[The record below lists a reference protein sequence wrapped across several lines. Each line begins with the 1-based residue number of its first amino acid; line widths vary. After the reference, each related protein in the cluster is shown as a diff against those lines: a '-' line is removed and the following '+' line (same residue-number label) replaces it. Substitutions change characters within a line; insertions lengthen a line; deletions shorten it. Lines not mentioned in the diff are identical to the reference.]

1 MNKIG
6 HPTGQKTVTAERI
19 FQLFKYTVYALLT
32 VNIYHFFVEDYS
44 ASAQIFAN
52 GMSFGQMIQGFTA
65 TIDTAAWVLLLL
77 LFELETS
84 ILEDETIKGWVK
96 WALHCTRAMC
106 YLFVVYSFY
115 GYLSRY
121 SMFHSVTPFPAQDVC
136 RLVGTA
142 YTFAIDIDDYIPWT
156 LEICRTVADTPL
168 FQITGTNILSTANQL
183 IEIQRLSITET
194 INSGN
199 WLLIVLILEFDIW
212 LQLKGQL
219 TPKIMMISKA
229 IKSVLYF
236 ILFLAAAYWGLK
248 GDFLDFGDAFLW
260 IVAFIFI
267 ELNVFSW
274 NQETQEDAEAL
285 NSQATNS

>member
-1 MNKIG
+1 MNKIL
-6 HPTGQKTVTAERI
+6 HPTGQKHITAERV
-19 FQLFKYTVYALLT
+19 FQLFKYSVYALLT
-32 VNIYHFFVEDYS
+32 LNIYHFFMEDYS

-65 TIDTAAWVLLLL
+65 TIDTVAWVILLL

-96 WALHCTRAMC
+96 GALHSTRALC

-121 SMFHSVTPFPAQDVC
+121 GMFHSVTPFPPQDVC
-136 RLVGTA
+136 SLVGTA
-142 YTFAIDIDDYIPWT
+142 YTFAVDMDEYIPWT
-156 LEICRTVADTPL
+156 LEICRTVGDTPL
-168 FQITGTNILSTANQL
+168 FQIDGTNILSTAAQL
-183 IEIQRLSITET
+183 VDIQRLSITET
-194 INSGN
+194 VNSGN

-212 LQLKGQL
+212 LQLRGQL
-219 TPKIMMISKA
+219 TPKIMLGSKT
-229 IKSVLYF
+229 IKTVLYA

-274 NQETQEDAEAL
+274 NQETREEAEAL
-285 NSQATNS
+285 SPQAAKP